1 MGNLIIGSTL
11 VILGIVFQILFL
23 KPVVSPKPFSY
34 GKAFGEMMRHSWT
47 YILTTLGYLHLGTW
61 CLDPHGVKGFV
72 FLGVAIIALSEMT
85 TSLIL
90 QIKKHRK
97 TQKASQASNG

>member
-11 VILGIVFQILFL
+11 AILGIVFQILFL
-23 KPVVSPKPFSY
+23 KPVVSPQPFSY

-61 CLDPHGVKGFV
+61 CLDPHGVKGYL
-72 FLGVAIIALSEMT
+72 FLGIAIIAMSEMT
-85 TSLIL
+85 SLTIL
-90 QIKKHRK
+90 RIKSHGKDAR
-97 TQKASQASNG
+97 